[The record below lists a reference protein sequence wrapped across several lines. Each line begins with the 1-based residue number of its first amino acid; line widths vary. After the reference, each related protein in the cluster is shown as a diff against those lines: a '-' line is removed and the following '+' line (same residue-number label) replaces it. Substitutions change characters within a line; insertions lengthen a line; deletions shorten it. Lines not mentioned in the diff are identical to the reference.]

1 MILISKNVPELFQ
14 PIFVNDSLK
23 RLTEKTE
30 LAESIKGGGT
40 AHQTQSSSNG
50 YGTPSKMNPVL
61 VMGTNPENFSSSSSV
76 DKTDLQR
83 AFLQSAMAQ
92 NIQIQ
97 QQLLAQNQA
106 LQTLLSQQDP
116 QSSSSSKQTP
126 RKQSFKSRSSPFN
139 GDFDRNRKSSGESN
153 SHIPPPPPPPMPPP
167 LEFNDPSG
175 SRPFLDPYGR
185 AKTVRIGK
193 WVWPPKDH
201 IQAPG
206 DENFMEFKMR
216 QNQRKNTPQSNTSSP
231 NGSSAQIEWDE
242 FEVEN
247 VIVKNG
253 MSATSTPVPQNQ
265 RKFSQDN
272 VIQTTTT
279 TTTTHITK
287 AGRRS
292 FEIGAERPPPGS
304 VGKLKL
310 SSEMRQRL
318 EQVTAGHSVRS
329 TTSTE
334 SNQRAPAKLE
344 EARRMMLQQQLSGL
358 FGSNDKLDEPDL
370 PSVRTQ
376 VKRMEAAKG
385 VIPPAPKFPPPPIPL
400 ASPKQ
405 SETQEIPSFYQ
416 KRHDR
421 DTFGIHQSQQNWNG
435 SEISKDTYDSWGRA
449 EAAKHDIFDHK
460 KEKNEREP
468 RSRSRSRSRDRENF
482 SESVWDRNE
491 VEGESDTRERIK
503 EREKHDRIYEMKQVE
518 RERES
523 QKVYQ
528 PSASSTNKAAIF
540 EKEKAIKKLP
550 AQMIERATFKT
561 HMARMD
567 RERKNSAS
575 TQITQST
582 DKPDDMTDI
591 DWPSNAPP
599 APIPPV
605 TKLPAAACLTY
616 NRVPW
621 KLRVRKEV
629 FHPTESIS
637 SPATLDLLFAQVSA
651 DVLGLASCLRISPQE
666 KRNAL
671 NLLSGHGVNVDTIKT
686 QQIRAIVKRHLID
699 MARSWPLYFARLFIV
714 SGSPQFPDV
723 SLLAVSHNGVYLA
736 RRETDFINVVRSVP
750 LADMQGAITLPR
762 PAALQLNLKNGNR
775 IVLHAPRATAI
786 QIMIQT
792 FCQEFKKVSR
802 TIFSMI

>member
-1 MILISKNVPELFQ
+1 MDFIRFFFFHIFLELFQ

-30 LAESIKGGGT
+30 LADSIKGGGT

-61 VMGTNPENFSSSSSV
+61 VMGTNPENFTSTPSV
-76 DKTDLQR
+76 DKTEIQR
-83 AFLQSAMAQ
+83 QFLQSAMAQ

-106 LQTLLSQQDP
+106 LQTLLSQQD
-116 QSSSSSKQTP
+116 SGTSTSSKVTP
-126 RKQSFKSRSSPFN
+126 RKQSFKARASSSPFN
-139 GDFDRNRKSSGESN
+139 GEFDRNRKSSAESN
-153 SHIPPPPPPPMPPP
+153 SHVPPPPPPPMPPP
-167 LEFNDPSG
+167 VEFNDPAG

-193 WVWPPKDH
+193 WVWPPKD
-201 IQAPG
+201 IAQVPN

-247 VIVKNG
+247 VMMKNG
-253 MSATSTPVPQNQ
+253 ATSTPAQNP
-265 RKFSQDN
+265 RKFSQEN
-272 VIQTTTT
+272 MIQPSTQTPS
-279 TTTTHITK
+279 THATK
-287 AGRRS
+287 VARRS

-329 TTSTE
+329 STSTE
-334 SNQRAPAKLE
+334 SNQRTPAKLE
-344 EARRMMLQQQLSGL
+344 DARRMMLQQQLSGH

-370 PSVRTQ
+370 PSVRSQ

-385 VIPPAPKFPPPPIPL
+385 VIPPAPKFPPPPIPM
-400 ASPKQ
+400 SQPKQ
-405 SETQEIPSFYQ
+405 TEPQEIPSFYQ
-416 KRHDR
+416 KRHES
-421 DTFGIHQSQQNWNG
+421 DTFGIHQSQHVSEWNG
-435 SEISKDTYDSWGRA
+435 SEMNGSEMSKDTYDSWGRA

-460 KEKNEREP
+460 EK
-468 RSRSRSRSRDRENF
+468 
-482 SESVWDRNE
+482 
-491 VEGESDTRERIK
+491 IK
-503 EREKHDRIYEMKQVE
+503 QAE
-518 RERES
+518 REREN
-523 QKVYQ
+523 QKAYQ
-528 PSASSTNKAAIF
+528 SSSKQNKATMF
-540 EKEKAIKKLP
+540 EREKEKAIKKLP
-550 AQMIERATFKT
+550 PTQMIERATFKT

-575 TQITQST
+575 TQVTQST
-582 DKPDDMTDI
+582 DKPDDTDME
-591 DWPSNAPP
+591 WPSNAPP
-599 APIPPV
+599 APVPPV
-605 TKLPAAACLTY
+605 SKMPAAACLTY

-629 FHPTESIS
+629 FHPMESIS
-637 SPATLDLLFAQVSA
+637 SPATLDLLFAQIVG
-651 DVLGLASCLRISPQE
+651 DIFGVTPCLRISSQE

-671 NLLSGHGVNVDTIKT
+671 NLLGGHGVTVETLKT
-686 QQIRAIVKRHLID
+686 QPVRAIVKRHLID
-699 MARSWPLYFARLFIV
+699 MARGWPLYFARLFIV

-723 SLLAVSHNGVYLA
+723 SLLAVSHSGVYLV
-736 RRETDFINVVRSVP
+736 RRDPEFVSVVRSVP
-750 LADMQGAITLPR
+750 LADLQGAITLPR

-792 FCQEFKKVSR
+792 FCQEYKKVSFTLITFLCCFFFICDR
-802 TIFSMI
+802 GESCLFKLSSEMVSR

>member
-1 MILISKNVPELFQ
+1 
-14 PIFVNDSLK
+14 
-23 RLTEKTE
+23 
-30 LAESIKGGGT
+30 
-40 AHQTQSSSNG
+40 
-50 YGTPSKMNPVL
+50 MNPVL
-61 VMGTNPENFSSSSSV
+61 VMGTNPENFTSTPS

-106 LQTLLSQQDP
+106 LQTLLSQQDG
-116 QSSSSSKQTP
+116 QSPTSSKITP
-126 RKQSFKSRSSPFN
+126 RKQSFKSRASASPFN
-139 GDFDRNRKSSGESN
+139 GDFDRNRKSSAESN

-167 LEFNDPSG
+167 VEFNDPAG

-193 WVWPPKDH
+193 WVWPPKDMA
-201 IQAPG
+201 QAPG

-247 VIVKNG
+247 VMMKNG
-253 MSATSTPVPQNQ
+253 MTSTPAQNP
-265 RKFSQDN
+265 RKFSQEN
-272 VIQTTTT
+272 IIQASTSTP
-279 TTTTHITK
+279 TTHVTK
-287 AGRRS
+287 VARRS
-292 FEIGAERPPPGS
+292 FEIGADRPPPGS

-344 EARRMMLQQQLSGL
+344 EARRMMLQQQLSGH

-385 VIPPAPKFPPPPIPL
+385 VIPPAPKFPPPPIPM
-400 ASPKQ
+400 SQSKQ
-405 SETQEIPSFYQ
+405 PEPQEIPSFYQ
-416 KRHDR
+416 KRHES
-421 DTFGIHQSQQNWNG
+421 DTFGIHQSQQISDWNG
-435 SEISKDTYDSWGRA
+435 SEMNGSEMSKDTYDSWGRA
-449 EAAKHDIFDHK
+449 EAAKLELYDHK
-460 KEKNEREP
+460 EK
-468 RSRSRSRSRDRENF
+468 
-482 SESVWDRNE
+482 
-491 VEGESDTRERIK
+491 
-503 EREKHDRIYEMKQVE
+503 MKQGE

-523 QKVYQ
+523 QKPYQ
-528 PSASSTNKAAIF
+528 SSTSNKAAMF
-540 EKEKAIKKLP
+540 EREKEKAIKKSP

-582 DKPDDMTDI
+582 DKPDDTDME
-591 DWPSNAPP
+591 WPSNAPP
-599 APIPPV
+599 APVPPV
-605 TKLPAAACLTY
+605 SKLPAAACLTY

-629 FHPTESIS
+629 FHPMESIS
-637 SPATLDLLFAQVSA
+637 SPATLDLLFAQIAS
-651 DVLGLASCLRISPQE
+651 DVFGLTPCLRISPQE

-671 NLLSGHGVNVDTIKT
+671 NLLGGHGVTAETVKN
-686 QQIRAIVKRHLID
+686 QQVRAIVKRHLID
-699 MARSWPLYFARLFIV
+699 MARGWPLYFARLFIV

-723 SLLAVSHNGVYLA
+723 SLLAVSHSGVYLV
-736 RRETDFINVVRSVP
+736 RRESEFVNVVRSVP
-750 LADMQGAITLPR
+750 LADLQGAITLPR
-762 PAALQLNLKNGNR
+762 PASLQLNLKNGNR

-792 FCQEFKKVSR
+792 FCQEFKKVSADFVLIKFQAKSR
-802 TIFSMI
+802 FEINNIVVERNLSIQIIF

>member
-1 MILISKNVPELFQ
+1 M
-14 PIFVNDSLK
+14 NDSLK
-23 RLTEKTE
+23 RLTEKSE

-61 VMGTNPENFSSSSSV
+61 VMGTNPENFTSSTSSV

-116 QSSSSSKQTP
+116 GAASSSKAAP
-126 RKQSFKSRSSPFN
+126 RKQSFKSRAPAIPFN
-139 GDFDRNRKSSGESN
+139 GDFDRNRKSSSESN

-193 WVWPPKDH
+193 WVWPPKDMAC
-201 IQAPG
+201 APG

-247 VIVKNG
+247 VIAKNG
-253 MSATSTPVPQNQ
+253 INLTSTPAQNS
-265 RKFSQDN
+265 RKFSQEN
-272 VIQTTTT
+272 TIQATATTV
-279 TTTTHITK
+279 ITK
-287 AGRRS
+287 VARRS
-292 FEIGAERPPPGS
+292 FEIGADRPPPGS

-329 TTSTE
+329 STSTE

-344 EARRMMLQQQLSGL
+344 EARRMMLQQQLSGH
-358 FGSNDKLDEPDL
+358 FGSSDKLDEPDL

-385 VIPPAPKFPPPPIPL
+385 VIPPAPKFPPPPIPGMQ
-400 ASPKQ
+400 PKQ
-405 SETQEIPSFYQ
+405 QETQEIPSFYQ
-416 KRHDR
+416 KRHER

-449 EAAKHDIFDHK
+449 EAAKHDIYQDHK
-460 KEKNEREP
+460 KDKMDREP
-468 RSRSRSRSRDRENF
+468 RSRSRSRDRENF

-503 EREKHDRIYEMKQVE
+503 EREKHDRMYEMKQVE

-528 PSASSTNKAAIF
+528 PSSAANKAAIF

-550 AQMIERATFKT
+550 AAQMMERATFKT

-567 RERKNSAS
+567 RERKISAS

-582 DKPDDMTDI
+582 DKLDDTDVE
-591 DWPSNAPP
+591 WTTNAPP
-599 APIPPV
+599 APVPPV
-605 TKLPAAACLTY
+605 SKLPAAACLTY

-637 SPATLDLLFAQVSA
+637 SPATLDLLFAQVAS
-651 DVLGLASCLRISPQE
+651 DVLGLTSCLRISPSE
-666 KRNAL
+666 RRNAL
-671 NLLSGHGVNVDTIKT
+671 NLLGGHGVTAETVKN
-686 QQIRAIVKRHLID
+686 QQVRAIVKRHMID

-714 SGSPQFPDV
+714 SGSPQFPEV
-723 SLLAVSHNGVYLA
+723 SLLAVSHSGVYLA
-736 RRETDFINVVRSVP
+736 RREPEFVSVVRSVP
-750 LADMQGAITLPR
+750 LADLQGAITLPR
-762 PAALQLNLKNGNR
+762 PAALQLNMKNGNR

-792 FCQEFKKVSR
+792 FCQEFKKVSFFQALFI
-802 TIFSMI
+802 IFLFFILDIF